1 MLKIEF
7 RKMIFVLL
15 IAFVVAPFYS
25 FIYFF
30 CVKYPHPRLKVYCVH
45 SSELDD
51 ASNLISTYEYIVC
64 MLWLEEII
72 CVRGFFFLIFYSLFL
87 KRKFNDI

>member
-30 CVKYPHPRLKVYCVH
+30 LCVKYPHPRIKVYCVH

-72 CVRGFFFLIFYSLFL
+72 CVRGCFFFNFLFFIFE
-87 KRKFNDI
+87 KKIQ